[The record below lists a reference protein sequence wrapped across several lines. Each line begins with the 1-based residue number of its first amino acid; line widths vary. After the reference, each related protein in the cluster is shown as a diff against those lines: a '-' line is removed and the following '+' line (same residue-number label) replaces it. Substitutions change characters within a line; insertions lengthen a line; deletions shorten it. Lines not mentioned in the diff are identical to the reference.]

1 MGGGGKGR
9 GVEGSERESLFTTVH
24 TSVHSSEHKSA
35 HDAWTHV
42 HTHTCVIN
50 GVQCVH
56 SVKKPKTKPR
66 GVPEAIENIKQ
77 RKIDHE
83 KPPCPKRQCTGLNL
97 RREG

>member
-42 HTHTCVIN
+42 HTHTHTCVIN

-56 SVKKPKTKPR
+56 SVKKPKNKPR
-66 GVPEAIENIKQ
+66 GVPEAIESMQQ
-77 RKIDHE
+77 R
-83 KPPCPKRQCTGLNL
+83 
-97 RREG
+97 